1 MLRKGQLLIIGF
13 LALTFSVKA
22 QEVSKELVKLDPLA
36 PSATLESFAKT
47 HYDQLVK
54 EHEAKLAELAKS
66 GVFIVKSDTVLS
78 VDKPLKIA
86 FAWPV
91 SYGQNITDKSNVKRD
106 PYTMTL
112 YPAKDSAN
120 KDAVQKWQI
129 SFKDGTVKTIQ

>member
-1 MLRKGQLLIIGF
+1 MRRTGQLLIIGL
-13 LALTFSVKA
+13 LALTFSIKA
-22 QEVSKELVKLDPLA
+22 QEVSKELGKLDPLA
-36 PSATLESFAKT
+36 PSATLENLAKT

-54 EHEAKLAELAKS
+54 EHDAKLAELAKS

-91 SYGQNITDKSNVKRD
+91 SYGQKLADKSNEKRD
-106 PYTMTL
+106 PYTIML
-112 YPAKDSAN
+112 YPGKDSAN

-129 SFKDGTVKTIQ
+129 SYKDGTVKAIQ